1 MTGNAP
7 NRVTV
12 RIMDEDYVVKGKAKP
27 EHIQRL
33 GHHVD
38 AVMTEI
44 RKNNPCLS
52 TTQVAILAAIN
63 IAADLYRVKEDY
75 EELLELL
82 KDEEAGEQR
91 GEGP

>member
-1 MTGNAP
+1 MAGNAP
-7 NRVTV
+7 TRVTV
-12 RIMDEDYVVKGKAKP
+12 RIMGEDYVVKGKAKP
-27 EHIQRL
+27 EHIQKL
-33 GHHVD
+33 GQHVD

>member
-1 MTGNAP
+1 MTGNVP

-27 EHIQRL
+27 EYIQRL
-33 GHHVD
+33 GQHVD
-38 AVMTEI
+38 AVMAEI

-63 IAADLYRVKEDY
+63 IAADFYRVKEDY

-82 KDEEAGEQR
+82 KDEEPEQQR
-91 GEGP
+91 GGGP

>member
-1 MTGNAP
+1 VGNEP

-12 RIMDEDYVVKGKAKP
+12 RIMGEDYVVKGKAKP
-27 EHIQRL
+27 EHIQKL
-33 GHHVD
+33 GQHVD

-44 RKNNPCLS
+44 QKNNPCLS

-63 IAADLYRVKEDY
+63 IAADLYRIKEDY

-82 KDEEAGEQR
+82 KDAEQGEQR